1 MTVREIESRYDR
13 CLKALKP
20 RGQQHALRW
29 WDELAT
35 HQQEQLLADIES
47 IPWDVVDPLIQ
58 SHVLDTPRREL
69 PTDLTPPEVYSQTP
83 DAGRQALYKDAIE
96 LGRELIRAGKVAAFT
111 VAGGQGTR
119 LGFEGPKGQVPVTPV
134 GNRTLFELFAD
145 TIKAARRRYAVP
157 VPWYIMTS
165 PANHQQTIEY
175 FTAHEYFALPQD
187 DIVMFEQGM
196 LPMFSFD
203 GAILMAEKHRV
214 ALGPDGHG
222 GSLKALV
229 KSGALKNMQAR
240 GIEIISYFQIDNPLV
255 KPFDPLFI
263 GLHAKTGAEMSAKV
277 TPKADD
283 LEGVG
288 NVCIHDGKLTV
299 VEYSD
304 FPDELA
310 HARNA
315 DGSRK
320 FDAGNLAIH
329 LLNVGFVNRI
339 IAQRFDLPYQRAE
352 KSVTWMD
359 ENGFQRTPRE
369 PNAIKLETFVFD
381 ALPLAKNPLVL
392 EVDRGEEFSPV
403 KNATGMDSLE
413 TSKRDQVHRACR
425 WLESAGVAIPRK
437 PDGQPDVTVAISPA
451 FALDA
456 DDVKAQRDRLPTLS
470 PGDALY
476 IE

>member
-1 MTVREIESRYDR
+1 
-13 CLKALKP
+13 
-20 RGQQHALRW
+20 
-29 WDELAT
+29 
-35 HQQEQLLADIES
+35 
-47 IPWDVVDPLIQ
+47 
-58 SHVLDTPRREL
+58 
-69 PTDLTPPEVYSQTP
+69 
-83 DAGRQALYKDAIE
+83 
-96 LGRELIRAGKVAAFT
+96 VA
-111 VAGGQGTR
+111 
-119 LGFEGPKGQVPVTPV
+119 VTPV

-145 TIKAARRRYAVP
+145 TIKAVRRRYTVA

-165 PANHQQTIEY
+165 PANHQRTIEY

-229 KSGALKNMQAR
+229 KSGALKDMQAR

-283 LEGVG
+283 LERVG

-315 DGSRK
+315 DGSRR

-329 LLNVGFVNRI
+329 LLNVGFVDRI

-352 KSVTWMD
+352 KSVTRMD

-381 ALPLAKNPLVL
+381 ALHLA
-392 EVDRGEEFSPV
+392 
-403 KNATGMDSLE
+403 
-413 TSKRDQVHRACR
+413 
-425 WLESAGVAIPRK
+425 
-437 PDGQPDVTVAISPA
+437 
-451 FALDA
+451 
-456 DDVKAQRDRLPTLS
+456 
-470 PGDALY
+470 
-476 IE
+476 